1 MNLNYLLP
9 PVIASGIAAILLVA
23 ILLKGRRNSVSGVFS
38 LIVFATFLWGIFI
51 FLMRASPDAEH
62 ALSWDKAAIVTG
74 FATPVLCY
82 HFSLVLGVGRNTRT
96 FLPNKILLPIA
107 YISLMLVIAL
117 GPTDFFVQTL
127 TKEAYGYAPV
137 LGSGLYVLAY
147 GYVFLALAF
156 YNLITAYRI
165 ADEYAHKNRL
175 LYVMVALSFT
185 VAGTIPEMFPSVY
198 PSAIFGNIAF
208 CLFASVAIFKYHLF
222 DVRLVAR
229 KGLAYI
235 LTGSL
240 VAIPYVLVIL
250 LASRAYAPEEVP
262 IWVHVVLLLLL
273 AFTVQPVWR
282 RVQRLTDRLFYL
294 KRYDYLKMLERF
306 SRECTG
312 IIDLDK
318 LCEHL
323 FSLTLPAMG
332 ATRACLMTPHS
343 SERKFVL
350 VASSTP
356 DIKDDVTLDADSAL
370 VTWLERYQRPLRHSD
385 LDFTSSL
392 AAVTAREKTLLAG
405 IGADILVPL
414 NHGDRLNGILILGQ
428 KASEE
433 PYGADDIATLMVLAR
448 YASTAIANAQ
458 LFAQSQQMARTDE
471 LTGLHNRRHLYEVLD
486 SEVHRAQRYG
496 KYFSV
501 IMLDLDG
508 FKEYND
514 TFGHIN
520 GDMILQTI
528 SRVLKTSL
536 RKSDVPFRYGGD
548 EFVIILTE
556 TDAENAQRVIER
568 IRSKWLRVPEALYP
582 LLKTP
587 LGFSAAIAQ
596 FPKHAETAD
605 GLIFMVDTALSY
617 AKSKGGYRTVLA
629 SNLETVPRE
638 VLSMATQDQ
647 VTALAATVDA
657 KDPYTY
663 GHSRNVATVAKKI
676 GAAIG
681 LSSKELA
688 DLYAVAMLH
697 DIGKLGIPDSI
708 LTKPGKLTEEEWKIV
723 KKHSSEG
730 ERIVGYVKDLSSLAH
745 MIRHHHEWYDG
756 RGYPDGFKEEQI
768 PLGSR
773 IISVADAYDTM
784 VSDRPYRKAMSHEEA
799 CEELKR
805 CAGTQFDPKLVE
817 SFCRSMEKDSK

>member
-1 MNLNYLLP
+1 MDLNYLLP
-9 PVIASGIAAILLVA
+9 PLISSILAGILLV
-23 ILLKGRRNSVSGVFS
+23 IVLIKGRKRATSVTFSFAVFVT
-38 LIVFATFLWGIFI
+38 LLLGLFVFF
-51 FLMRASPDAEH
+51 MRSSPDAEH
-62 ALSWDKAAIVTG
+62 ALPWDRAAVVAGTAVFLSFYY
-74 FATPVLCY
+74 FAL
-82 HFSLVLGVGRNTRT
+82 SLTRAKK
-96 FLPNKILLPIA
+96 NRVILLTSFIA
-107 YISLMLVIAL
+107 LALVIAL
-117 GPTDFFVQTL
+117 SPTSVFIQAMRV
-127 TKEAYGYAPV
+127 ESYGYAPIV
-137 LGSGLYVLAY
+137 GSGVYFLVI
-147 GYVFLALAF
+147 LALLLAGMTF
-156 YNLITAYRI
+156 YQLIKAYR
-165 ADEYAHKNRL
+165 ASKEYEERNRYLFMTLAMSLPLVGL
-175 LYVMVALSFT
+175 LLDAVPSIYPAGILS
-185 VAGTIPEMFPSVY
+185 
-198 PSAIFGNIAF
+198 NIAF
-208 CLFASVAIFKYHLF
+208 CLFASVAIFRYHLF

-229 KGLAYI
+229 RSLAYI
-235 LTGSL
+235 ITGSL
-240 VAIPYVLVIL
+240 VAAPYVLIIL
-250 LASRAYAPEEVP
+250 LASKAFAPNEVP
-262 IWVHVVLLLLL
+262 IWVHAVLLLLL

-356 DIKDDVTLDADSAL
+356 DIKDDVTLDADSAV
-370 VTWLERYQRPLRHSD
+370 VTWLEHYQRPLRHSD

-392 AAVTAREKTLLAG
+392 ASVTAREKTLMAG

-414 NHGDRLNGILILGQ
+414 NHGDRLNGILMLGP

-433 PYGADDIATLMVLAR
+433 PYGPDDIATLMVLANH
-448 YASTAIANAQ
+448 ASTAIANAQ
-458 LFAQSQQMARTDE
+458 LFAQSQQLARIDE
-471 LTGLHNRRHLYEVLD
+471 LTGLYNRRHLYEVLD
-486 SEVHRAQRYG
+486 SEVHRAQRYS
-496 KYFSV
+496 KSFSV

-520 GDMILQTI
+520 GDIILQSI
-528 SRVLKTSL
+528 SRVIKTSL
-536 RKSDVPFRYGGD
+536 RKSDFPFRYGGD
-548 EFVIILTE
+548 EFVIILPE
-556 TDAENAQRVIER
+556 TDAENAKRVIER
-568 IRSKWLRVPEALYP
+568 VRSKWLRVPEALYP

-676 GAAIG
+676 GETIG

-688 DLYAVAMLH
+688 DLYAVAILH

-817 SFCRSMEKDSK
+817 SFSRSIEKDSK